1 MTPAALPAQRSA
13 IELRTPHMKLHMTQ
27 QPDSGENS
35 GEMQTRVNLLDPDRI
50 AESEAAAIAL
60 TKRFPENGFG
70 WKLLGATLKLRGRHG
85 EAFRAMHRAA
95 ELLPDDEEAQSNLG
109 AALADANE
117 LQAAERVHRRA
128 LQINP
133 RYAPAYS
140 NLGGV
145 LCRKGRLAEAEACH
159 RQALAIQPDYA
170 EGHNNLGSTLND
182 QGRIEEA
189 VASYRRALEIKPD
202 FAQAH
207 WNESMCKLLLGNF
220 TEGWK
225 QYEWRRL
232 VKPASFSRS
241 ELLERHFAQPQWL
254 GSEPLQGKTI
264 LLHAEQGLGD
274 TIQFCRYAAL
284 AADKGATVIL
294 QVPIALKA
302 LLTELAGVTYVAAE
316 GETLPPFDFHC
327 PLLSMPLAFGTRLA
341 SIPATIPY
349 LFADPAK
356 VGAWRDKL
364 GTAGSL
370 QSGLLRI
377 GLAWAGNP
385 LHRNDL
391 NRSIPLADFLA
402 IANGHGHGQAGFYC
416 LQKELKPADRVLLDA
431 HREIQY
437 FGNDLHDFAD
447 TAALIDLMDLV
458 ITVDTAVAHLAAAM
472 GKPVWILLPFQPDW
486 RWLRDREDSPW
497 YPTARLFRQPAMG
510 AWESVL
516 DKVRHALALRDG

>member
-1 MTPAALPAQRSA
+1 
-13 IELRTPHMKLHMTQ
+13 MKQH
-27 QPDSGENS
+27 PDSDEDS
-35 GEMQTRVNLLDPDRI
+35 GDMQARVNLLDPDRI
-50 AESEAAAIAL
+50 AESEAAAVAL
-60 TKRFPENGFG
+60 TKRFPEDGFG
-70 WKLLGATLKLRGRHG
+70 WKLLGVMLKLRGRHG
-85 EAFRAMHRAA
+85 EALRAMHRAA

-109 AALADANE
+109 AALAEADE
-117 LQAAERVHRRA
+117 LPAAELYHRRA

-145 LCRKGRLAEAEACH
+145 LGRQGRLAEAEACH
-159 RQALAIQPDYA
+159 RQAVAIQPDYA

-207 WNESMCKLLLGNF
+207 WNESMCKLLVGDF
-220 TEGWK
+220 AGGWK
-225 QYEWRRL
+225 QYEWRRSAQ
-232 VKPASFSRS
+232 PASFIRA
-241 ELLERHFAQPQWL
+241 ERHFTQPPWL

-264 LLHAEQGLGD
+264 LLHTEQGLGD
-274 TIQFCRYAAL
+274 AIQFCRYAAL
-284 AADKGATVIL
+284 AADKGATIIL
-294 QVPIALKA
+294 QVPLALKS
-302 LLTELAGVTYVAAE
+302 LLTGLAGVQTLAAE

-327 PLLSMPLAFGTRLA
+327 PLMSMPLACGTGLA

-364 GTAGSL
+364 AIAEPP
-370 QSGLLRI
+370 QPGLPRI

-402 IANGHGHGQAGFYC
+402 IADGQARFYC

-431 HREIQY
+431 HRGIRY
-437 FGNDLHDFAD
+437 FGDDLHDFAD

-486 RWLRDREDSPW
+486 RWLRERDDSPW

-510 AWESVL
+510 TWKSVL
-516 DKVRHALALRDG
+516 DTVRHELALGNM